1 MGVLDEENRTL
12 ENKQLSRQ
20 AAIDRR
26 KRINRYKKIL
36 VWTCIIAIL
45 IPIIMCIIML
55 IRIHKLE
62 KDIDNLLA
70 MKESGQIVAQTDSA
84 GARYLVLAADAG
96 HSDDNKE
103 EMQSTGEKV
112 TEDTQPV
119 TTQPAT
125 TQPAEE
131 TTTAGD
137 YTGKRAFLTFDD
149 GPSENTVPILD
160 VLNSYNIPATFFV
173 IGKMDEQSKKLYKV
187 IVDRGSAIGL
197 HSFSHQY
204 SSLYASIESFSADLT
219 KIHDYVK
226 DVTGK
231 DIKLFRFPGG
241 SGTTTNTV
249 DIKQIIKYLNDNGYK
264 YVDWNVSSED
274 ATGRNISADEM
285 ARMVITQS
293 LSCNSAYILM
303 HDAKGKESTVES
315 LPMIIEELQKNGYKF
330 CSIDTS
336 TEPLVQQVKASE
348 AE

>member
-1 MGVLDEENRTL
+1 MDTLNEENSTL
-12 ENKQLSRQ
+12 KKKQLSKQ
-20 AAIDRR
+20 ETVNRR

-36 VWTCIIAIL
+36 IWTCVIAIL
-45 IPIIMCIIML
+45 IPIIMCIVML
-55 IRIHKLE
+55 MRINKLE
-62 KDIDNLLA
+62 KDIDDLLA
-70 MKESGQIVAQTDSA
+70 MKASGKIVAQTDSA
-84 GARYLVLAADAG
+84 GARYLVLAADVNPNGENAETTTI
-96 HSDDNKE
+96 E
-103 EMQSTGEKV
+103 ETEKV
-112 TEDTQPV
+112 TGEMQQTTTMPV
-119 TTQPAT
+119 T
-125 TQPAEE
+125 E
-131 TTTAGD
+131 TTPAD
-137 YTGKRAFLTFDD
+137 SYTGKRAFLTFDD
-149 GPSENTVPILD
+149 GPSENTIPILD
-160 VLNSYNIPATFFV
+160 VLNRYNIPATFFV

-204 SSLYASIESFSADLT
+204 SSLYASLESFSADLT

-293 LSCNSAYILM
+293 LTCNSAYILM

-315 LPMIIEELQKNGYKF
+315 LPMVIEELQKNGYKF